1 MDAELVPKPLLFSH
15 LAMLVPFIVRGPPW
29 GMLGLA
35 LLTLTA
41 VGKDRKI
48 KCSSVSEEAH
58 QHPSPAQKLLQAYLL
73 DVPHSENLY
82 FSVHQIGT
90 VPLFFNGT
98 PAHMSWKVEGK
109 RHFLKNLC
117 QGSAQKQ

>member
-1 MDAELVPKPLLFSH
+1 
-15 LAMLVPFIVRGPPW
+15 MLVPFIVRGPPW

-35 LLTLTA
+35 LPTLTA

-48 KCSSVSEEAH
+48 KCSSVSEETH
-58 QHPSPAQKLLQAYLL
+58 QHSSPAQKLLQAYLL

-82 FSVHQIGT
+82 VSVHQIGT
-90 VPLFFNGT
+90 VLLFLMEHLLTCLGR
-98 PAHMSWKVEGK
+98 WKESGI
-109 RHFLKNLC
+109 FFFFNLC